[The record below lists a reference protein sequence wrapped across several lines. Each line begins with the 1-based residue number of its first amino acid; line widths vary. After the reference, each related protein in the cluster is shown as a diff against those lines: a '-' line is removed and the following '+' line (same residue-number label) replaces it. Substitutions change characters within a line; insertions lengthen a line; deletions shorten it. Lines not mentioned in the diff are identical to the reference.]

1 MDLLKQVQTVFKAAL
16 PSLKYNLAI
25 KNVER
30 IPDVKAISVK
40 YGFPAIGI
48 LDGGEIIEIG
58 ASVSHNTQ
66 VIIIATYVNALGD
79 QENCIDGLRAIIDN
93 CISELRKKEYYRT
106 GGAFEG
112 YTRAWCSKKSE
123 IKLLFEENGPLI
135 LITKLARIEFKKQEV
150 LTK

>member
-16 PSLKYNLAI
+16 PSLKNSLAI

-40 YGFPAIGI
+40 YDFPAVGI
-48 LDGGEIIEIG
+48 LDGGESNDLG
-58 ASVSHNTQ
+58 ASVSLNTEI
-66 VIIIATYVNALGD
+66 VLIAVYVKILGD
-79 QENCIDGLRAIIDN
+79 QENCIEEVRAIIDN
-93 CISELRKKEYYRT
+93 CIAELRRKEHYRA

-112 YTRAWCSKKSE
+112 YTRAWCGKKSE
-123 IKLLFEENGPLI
+123 IKQVFNSEDYSPLLL
-135 LITKLARIEFKKQEV
+135 KLARIEFKKQEV